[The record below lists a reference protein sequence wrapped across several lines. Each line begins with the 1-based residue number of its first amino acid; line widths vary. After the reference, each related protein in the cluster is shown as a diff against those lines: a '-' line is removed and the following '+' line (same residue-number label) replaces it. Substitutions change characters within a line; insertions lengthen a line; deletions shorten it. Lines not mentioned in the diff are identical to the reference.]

1 MAIIE
6 SIPLS
11 ARTRTC
17 ALKRIF
23 GGCLWEFWGILG
35 TFETGRIVW
44 EEALAKLAVTFTNAI
59 RSKSKDQSIVPIAGT
74 A

>member
-1 MAIIE
+1 LRIKKDIWR
-6 SIPLS
+6 LS
-11 ARTRTC
+11 
-17 ALKRIF
+17 L
-23 GGCLWEFWGILG
+23 GILG

>member
-1 MAIIE
+1 MAITE

-11 ARTRTC
+11 ARTRAC

-23 GGCLWEFWGILG
+23 GGCPWEFWKL
-35 TFETGRIVW
+35 FETGRIVW

>member
-1 MAIIE
+1 LRIE
-6 SIPLS
+6 KDIWRLS
-11 ARTRTC
+11 
-17 ALKRIF
+17 LGI
-23 GGCLWEFWGILG
+23 LGILG